1 MNLTLQALSGEEVE
15 VNSTYNNGVFDV
27 PSMAI
32 DATIITV
39 DNYEAELVDSGYI
52 AAEDLQ

>member
-1 MNLTLQALSGEEVE
+1 
-15 VNSTYNNGVFDV
+15 
-27 PSMAI
+27 MAI